1 MLMMTVRS
9 DVTVGCVVSNRLNL
23 IHWGWHFHYFSARTW
38 KSKKKN
44 TKQKFVLAKWFEI
57 WSDRSVLVQRH
68 LSCDNCKTWQDYLYS
83 FSALKSIFGS
93 GGKNA
98 CKTYSN
104 FYSTIAKCIGVLGKA
119 GSSINLFRIFFATK
133 ETIGKQ
139 RRLAACQQL
148 CFLTFHFRVC
158 MANTDWLVV
167 NVEKNRA

>member
-1 MLMMTVRS
+1 MAALYPT
-9 DVTVGCVVSNRLNL
+9 DWIWYIGADIFTIFLHALGNR
-23 IHWGWHFHYFSARTW
+23 
-38 KSKKKN
+38 KKK
-44 TKQKFVLAKWFEI
+44 TKQKFVLGKWFEI
-57 WSDRSVLVQRH
+57 WSNRSVLVQRH

-119 GSSINLFRIFFATK
+119 GSSINLFRIFFATI
-133 ETIGKQ
+133 ETKGKQ

-158 MANTDWLVV
+158 IANTDWLVV
-167 NVEKNRA
+167 NVEKQSIGKQIKRIIASF